1 MLSASIPDR
10 EAAASVGRGAPA
22 CSELPGQAAVGLRS
36 GTPHAPSSS
45 PVPTTGCAW
54 PAPLG
59 LEGRHLSGGSSR
71 GNKGDGTGTRGA
83 WQWGRGLEGASTA
96 GKQPRPCCLEVVGS
110 LLALCFL
117 C

>member
-1 MLSASIPDR
+1 M
-10 EAAASVGRGAPA
+10 
-22 CSELPGQAAVGLRS
+22 VGLRS

-59 LEGRHLSGGSSR
+59 LVEGQHLSGGSSR
-71 GNKGDGTGTRGA
+71 GTKGDGTGTRGA
-83 WQWGRGLEGASTA
+83 WQLGWGLEGVSTA
-96 GKQPRPCCLEVVGS
+96 GKQPRPGLLEVVGS

-117 C
+117 R